1 MSKKYA
7 LLSLVLLLAFALT
20 ACGGAQQMTEE
31 PQATQPPMEETVAP
45 TEEPT
50 EMAPMVDPTGQTV
63 TFWAENGWVT
73 GDRGDEMIAII
84 DEFNATNEWGITV
97 DWVNQGKYA
106 DIENAM
112 NAGIQ
117 SGDLPNVVAA
127 YTSAMHSWYLLD
139 VMADLNPFI
148 NDPNYGLTTEE
159 IDAVYDSAL
168 EGAQAPDGA
177 QFAWA
182 ISESGNV
189 LAMNST
195 WAAEL
200 GYDSPPTTSAE
211 FKEMACAAQAA
222 NNADS
227 DPDNDGTGGLVLYT
241 GTENEMGWLWAFG
254 GTVVDETGEGYTF
267 DTPEMLDTAVYL
279 KDLQDSDCTLT
290 TESYP
295 NPEFASRQAL
305 FINTSTAGL
314 YYVISAFTDIGSEDQ
329 VVFFPFVGPD
339 GGMAV
344 DAYVQYVGVVKN
356 TPEADLASWLFIKYL
371 TSPEVQARWVIA
383 SQYFPTQSTTEPLI
397 ADLSTQNVPWAESKD
412 IIAQYGVAEPSLP
425 SWQAVRSAI
434 QDQFNFILDAET
446 TEDIQALLVEL
457 DSTAADLVAETQ

>member
-1 MSKKYA
+1 MSKKY
-7 LLSLVLLLAFALT
+7 LFFTLVLLLAFVLA
-20 ACGGAQQMTEE
+20 ACTGGNQMTEE
-31 PQATQPPMEETVAP
+31 PEPTQPPMDE

-50 EMAPMVDPTGQTV
+50 EPPPPMIDPSGQTV

-73 GDRGDEMIAII
+73 GSRGDEMIAII

-97 DWVNQGKYA
+97 EWVNQGAYA

-112 NAGIQ
+112 NAAIQ
-117 SGDLPNVVAA
+117 SGDLPTVVSA

-139 VMADLNPFI
+139 IMADLNTFI
-148 NDPNYGLTTEE
+148 NDPNYGLTAEE
-159 IDAVYDSAL
+159 IDAVYTSAI

-189 LAMNST
+189 MAMNAT

-222 NNADS
+222 NYADS

-241 GTENEMGWLWAFG
+241 GTENELGWLWASG
-254 GTVVDETGEGYTF
+254 GTVVDDTGEGYDF
-267 DTPEMLDTAVYL
+267 DTPEMLDTAVFL

-295 NPEFASRQAL
+295 NPEFATRQAL
-305 FINTSTAGL
+305 FITTSTAGMA
-314 YYVISAFTDIGSEDQ
+314 YVISAFTDIGSEDV
-329 VVFFPFVGPD
+329 VVFHPFPGPD
-339 GGMAV
+339 GGMAA
-344 DAYVQYVGVVKN
+344 DAYVQYVGVVTT
-356 TPEADLASWLFIKYL
+356 TPEADLASWLFIRYL
-371 TSPEVQARWVIA
+371 TSPEVQARWNVA
-383 SQYFPTQSTTEPLI
+383 SKYFPTQSTTEPYLEDFASTDEYWAELKDLI
-397 ADLSTQNVPWAESKD
+397 AE
-412 IIAQYGVAEPSLP
+412 YGVAEPSLP

-434 QDQFNFILDAET
+434 RDQFNFILDAET
-446 TEDIQALLVEL
+446 TDDIQALLVEL
-457 DSTAADLVAETQ
+457 NDIAAELVEETQ